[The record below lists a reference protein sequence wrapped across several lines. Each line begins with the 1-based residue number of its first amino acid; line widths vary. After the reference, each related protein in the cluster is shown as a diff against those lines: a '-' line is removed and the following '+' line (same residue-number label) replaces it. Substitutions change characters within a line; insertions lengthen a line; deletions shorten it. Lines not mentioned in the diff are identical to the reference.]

1 MSFTAL
7 PATRQT
13 TYEEPIN
20 GALMQSRG
28 IFIKMFIWF
37 WLAMA
42 VVIAIT
48 FVLDRLTDPD
58 SNLTP
63 LCRALEIPLTY
74 YGRIAV
80 EQGEGGNRTGLA
92 ATLAGLRSS
101 AGISAYLFDSTGT
114 EIQGKVAPHEV
125 LELVDKMARKGKPAF
140 SFSRAR
146 ALAAVGIS
154 GRSGHRY
161 TVVGMIPDETSNSSG
176 NGMSFLLPRL
186 GIALV
191 ISCLACYLLARYL
204 TVPIVRLRDAAR
216 QLASGDLTVRVS
228 PAAEKRWDEIGEL
241 AHDFDLMAERIQVL
255 LTSQKQLLGN
265 ISHELRSPLAR
276 LNVALELARRQ
287 STPEAGKFLDRI
299 EWESERLNELIRQLL
314 ALTRLE
320 GLMDRTRK
328 ELIDLTHLVQYIAAD
343 ADFEARSRQR
353 SVQLVEQERCTVIG
367 VRDLLRSAV
376 ENVVRNAVWY
386 TREGTAVEISLHS
399 LTNRGA
405 TQAIVN
411 VRDHGPGVPEEM
423 LLDLFRPFYR
433 AGEVR
438 ERQTG
443 GAGLGLAITERA
455 ILLHGGKIKAVNAS
469 DGGLIVEISIPFGDG
484 LKYFGSPTS

>member
-1 MSFTAL
+1 
-7 PATRQT
+7 
-13 TYEEPIN
+13 
-20 GALMQSRG
+20 
-28 IFIKMFIWF
+28 
-37 WLAMA
+37 
-42 VVIAIT
+42 
-48 FVLDRLTDPD
+48 
-58 SNLTP
+58 
-63 LCRALEIPLTY
+63 
-74 YGRIAV
+74 
-80 EQGEGGNRTGLA
+80 
-92 ATLAGLRSS
+92 
-101 AGISAYLFDSTGT
+101 
-114 EIQGKVAPHEV
+114 
-125 LELVDKMARKGKPAF
+125 
-140 SFSRAR
+140 
-146 ALAAVGIS
+146 
-154 GRSGHRY
+154 
-161 TVVGMIPDETSNSSG
+161 MIPDETSNSSG

-328 ELIDLTHLVQYIAAD
+328 ELIDLTHLVQDIAAD

-455 ILLHGGKIKAVNAS
+455 ILLHGGKIKALNAP

-484 LKYFGSPTS
+484 LKYFDSPTS